1 MTLDQLRY
9 IAVTADTGNITEA
22 AKRLFISQPSLSN
35 AIHALEKEMNVTIF
49 LRTSRGVIPTPEGET
64 LLGYARQVMAQ
75 IALMEEEY
83 QGAGVTRRQ
92 FSVSTQHYSFSVK
105 AFSQLLQEYPGPE
118 YNFCIRETRT
128 YEILEDVAAMKSE
141 VGVLYLNDFNEQ
153 VMMRELRDHGLS
165 FHLLFEAS
173 PHVFLSAAHPLAK
186 KTVVSLEDLD
196 PYPRLSYEQGDHNS
210 FYFSEELASTRRCK
224 KDIVVSDRATL
235 FNLLIGL
242 SGYTIC
248 SGILNTDLNGD
259 DIVARPLDVQ
269 DSMRI
274 GYVVKD
280 GVQPGRYARR
290 YIELLSLY
298 TKGNGDGREDR

>member
-9 IAVTADTGNITEA
+9 IIVTADTGNITEA
-22 AKRLFISQPSLSN
+22 ARKLFISQPSLSN
-35 AIHALEKEMNVTIF
+35 AIHALEKEMHVSIF
-49 LRTSRGVIPTPEGET
+49 VRSSRGVTPTPEGET

-83 QGAGVTRRQ
+83 QGTGTARRQ

-118 YNFCIRETRT
+118 YHFAIRETRT
-128 YEILEDVAAMKSE
+128 YEILEDVASFKSE
-141 VGVLYLNDFNEQ
+141 VGVLYCNDFNEA
-153 VMMRELRDHGLS
+153 VMTREFRDHGLS
-165 FHLLFEAS
+165 FHLLFEAT
-173 PHVFLSAAHPLAK
+173 PHVFLCASHPLAK
-186 KTVVSLEDLD
+186 KA
-196 PYPRLSYEQGDHNS
+196 
-210 FYFSEELASTRRCK
+210 EELQSTRRCAR
-224 KDIVVSDRATL
+224 DISVSDRATL

-259 DIVARPLDVQ
+259 NIVARPLAVKDA
-269 DSMRI
+269 MRI

-280 GVQPGRYARR
+280 GVQPGRFARR
-290 YIELLSLY
+290 YIELLSKY
-298 TKGNGDGREDR
+298 TKGSANERSV